1 MLCLVAI
8 FKNESEI
15 LEEWIEHYIKEGCKH
30 FFLID
35 NDSNDNYIEIINKY
49 KDIITLVKD
58 KSKYKQVYL
67 YNKYFKEKIK
77 KYEWT
82 IVCDLDEFI
91 YARRGFKTILD
102 YLKSLPKSISHI
114 SIPWKIFGSNGYD
127 NLDKKEPESVIK
139 SFTKR
144 INYDKKSGFQGVDK
158 IIGKIKMNL
167 CKSIIRSKKLVNF
180 DIHFH
185 IYSDGLNILPYLWK
199 GKKYVKIRKE
209 QSFVPTTEK
218 ILENSFLHLNHY
230 AIRSLDW
237 FTRVKMTR
245 GSAASHNSTKSKSR
259 IEYFYEFDK
268 VSNDLEDK
276 ELFKKMR

>member
-15 LEEWIEHYIKEGCKH
+15 LEEWINHYIKEGCKH

-35 NDSNDNYIEIINKY
+35 NDSNDRYIKIIKKY
-49 KDIITLVKD
+49 RDLITLVKD

-67 YNKYFKEKIK
+67 YNKYFKEKVK
-77 KYEWT
+77 KYKWT

-102 YLKSLPKSISHI
+102 YLKSLPRSISHI

-144 INYDKKSGFQGVDK
+144 INYDKKSGFQGVGK

-167 CKSIIRSKKLVNF
+167 CKSIVRSRKLVKFN
-180 DIHFH
+180 IHSH
-185 IYSDGLNILPYLWK
+185 IYSKGFNILPYLWE
-199 GKKYVKIRKE
+199 GNNYIKIRNKKIY
-209 QSFVPTTEK
+209 VPTNEK
-218 ILENSFLHLNHY
+218 ILEDSFLHLNHY

-237 FTRVKMTR
+237 YTRVKMTR
-245 GSAASHNSTKSKSR
+245 GAADSLKGHIMKSNIK
-259 IEYFYEFDK
+259 YFYEYDK
-268 VSNDLEDK
+268 VSNDLEDT
-276 ELFKKMR
+276 ELLNK